1 MQHMAQRFVLRNLT
15 ALIKLFVLGVLLII
29 LNIELKGINMTSKK
43 RIDLHMTVSMF
54 EDLKRIAEDKD
65 ITITTLLKLIIQEYL
80 NDNRCK

>member
-1 MQHMAQRFVLRNLT
+1 MQHMAQRFVLRNLI

-43 RIDLHMTVSMF
+43 RIDLHVTVSMF

>member
-43 RIDLHMTVSMF
+43 RIDLHVTVSMF

>member
-1 MQHMAQRFVLRNLT
+1 MAQRFVLRNLT

-43 RIDLHMTVSMF
+43 RIDLHLTVSMF

-80 NDNRCK
+80 NNKRGK

>member
-1 MQHMAQRFVLRNLT
+1 MAQRFVLRNLT

-29 LNIELKGINMTSKK
+29 LNIALKGINMTSKK
-43 RIDLHMTVSMF
+43 RIDLHVTVSMF

>member
-1 MQHMAQRFVLRNLT
+1 MAQRFVLRNLI

-43 RIDLHMTVSMF
+43 RIDLHVTVSMF